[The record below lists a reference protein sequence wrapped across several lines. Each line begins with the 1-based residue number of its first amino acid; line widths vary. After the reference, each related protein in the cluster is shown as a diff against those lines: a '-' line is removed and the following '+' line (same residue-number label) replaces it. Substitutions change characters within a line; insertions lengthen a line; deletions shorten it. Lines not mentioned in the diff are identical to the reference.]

1 MPQLPAIIPPRPW
14 TVPPLLVS
22 AGKGVRAFVGAMTDE
37 ALVLILTGVVILARL
52 AWMFGAA
59 CFVAAGVMS
68 LAFWFNGMA
77 GDAWRAAYAGALSL
91 AIMAVARFIQSA
103 CIRYR
108 SRDAAF

>member
-1 MPQLPAIIPPRPW
+1 MPQLPAILRPRPRSL
-14 TVPPLLVS
+14 PLLAT
-22 AGKGVRAFVGAMTDE
+22 AGRGVRAFVGAMADE
-37 ALVLILTGVVILARL
+37 ALVLILTGIVILARL

-91 AIMAVARFIQSA
+91 AIMAAARFIQSA